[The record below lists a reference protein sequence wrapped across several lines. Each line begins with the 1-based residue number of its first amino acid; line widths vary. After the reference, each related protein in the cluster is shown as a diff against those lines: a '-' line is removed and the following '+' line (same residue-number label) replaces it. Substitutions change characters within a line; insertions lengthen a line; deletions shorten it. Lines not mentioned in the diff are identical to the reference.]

1 MWQREPWTL
10 KSLQHHPV
18 HFTSNYPYKVYRVAS
33 EMTLTSAPRQ
43 RRVEQHVCLPIISG
57 LRWGPGQE
65 FFAKRGMH
73 GELGTE
79 P

>member
-1 MWQREPWTL
+1 
-10 KSLQHHPV
+10 
-18 HFTSNYPYKVYRVAS
+18 
-33 EMTLTSAPRQ
+33 MTLTSAPRQ

-73 GELGTE
+73 GELGNE
-79 P
+79 A